1 VSHDT
6 DKLIRQL
13 SLVAYLMAER
23 RAVTARDVKSNVEG
37 YSEMSDEA
45 FARRFYSDRAELV
58 ALGVPLQ
65 SQRDEFTGE
74 ELYTLRSENY
84 FLEKL
89 ELDDDELAALQTALY
104 LLEGKFAY
112 AEPLRLALQN
122 LALGRPGFDEPATE
136 TAVRVEVLDPDYS
149 PEMPGRLGKLEG
161 AISKQ
166 RTIKFPYYSISRNR
180 QSERTVNP
188 YGLLSDNGSWYLI
201 GQDLDRKDIRTFR
214 VSRIRGDIRFA
225 TRRERDFR
233 IPADFDIDEYRGRP
247 PWQIGDIV
255 GEARVELAGDTAWW
269 VDRAYGNAGR
279 LEDDVFAT
287 DYSSAPQL
295 AAWILRQDGRAIPL
309 EPDELRREVAQALRT
324 VRDLHQ
330 GPPPT
335 LADEAPQVQA
345 DGAGE
350 RPAGP
355 VVPERFA
362 VLQALLAYL
371 LAACGEDT
379 SAVIP
384 ASELVERFHIPED
397 ELEEHLQLLNLV
409 NFGGGCYTVY
419 ASLDGDTVHV
429 DKELYGDTFRLAP
442 RLTPLEARAI
452 RLALE
457 FVGPMIAADA
467 HTPLD
472 RVRKKLEETFGQF
485 EHTQTPS
492 PGAGAGE
499 AEANLVATLTE
510 GIRERRLV
518 EIEYQ
523 KEGEQTW
530 SKRVVEP
537 YSLEREL
544 PNWRVHTWD
553 RSRDG
558 ERSFRL
564 DRMRSAALTK
574 ERFEPRPGFQPRRL
588 RDARTAKVLYLKGVS
603 ARWAIERGATP
614 LRDGT
619 AVAEMPVGSPEWL
632 IGEILSHRGSAVLL
646 EPAEMRAGVANRAR
660 ELATELGVS
669 RLRVRAGT

>member
-23 RAVTARDVKSNVEG
+23 RPLTARDVKSNVEG

-45 FARRFYSDRAELV
+45 FARRFYSDRAELL

-84 FLEKL
+84 FLDKL

-122 LALGRPGFDEPATE
+122 LALGRPGFDEPASD

-166 RTIKFPYYSISRNR
+166 RTIKFPYYSISRHR

-188 YGLLSDNGSWYLI
+188 YGLLSDNGSWYVI

-233 IPADFDIDEYRGRP
+233 IPADFDIDVYRGRP
-247 PWQIGDIV
+247 PWQIGDLI
-255 GEARVELAGDTAWW
+255 GEARIELAGDTAWW
-269 VDRAYGNAGR
+269 VERAYGGAGE
-279 LEDDVFAT
+279 LDEGVFVT
-287 DYSSAPQL
+287 EYSSVPQL
-295 AAWILRQDGRAIPL
+295 ASWILRQDGRAIPL
-309 EPDELRREVAQALRT
+309 EPDELRREVARALRD
-324 VRDLHQ
+324 VRARHET
-330 GPPPT
+330 GPPQ
-335 LADEAPQVQA
+335 LAAAAPPPRQ
-345 DGAGE
+345 DGLGE

-371 LAACGEDT
+371 LAACGEGND
-379 SAVIP
+379 AVIP
-384 ASELVERFHIPED
+384 AHEIVERFHIPED
-397 ELEEHLQLLNLV
+397 QLEEHLQLLNLV

-419 ASLDGDTVHV
+419 AALDGDQVHV
-429 DKELYGDTFRLAP
+429 DKELYGDTFRHAP

-472 RVRKKLEETFGQF
+472 RVRRKLEETFGQF
-485 EHTQTPS
+485 ELAQTPK
-492 PGAGAGE
+492 PRRRD
-499 AEANLVATLTE
+499 AEADLVATLTE

-518 EIEYQ
+518 AIEYQ

-530 SKRVVEP
+530 SQRVVEP

-553 RSRDG
+553 RSRDA

-564 DRMRSAALTK
+564 DRMRSATLTS
-574 ERFEPRPGFQPRRL
+574 ETFEPRPAFEPRGL
-588 RDARTAKVLYLKGVS
+588 RDARVAKVLYLKGIP

-614 LRDGT
+614 LKDGT
-619 AVAEMPVGSPEWL
+619 ALAELPVGSSEWL
-632 IGEILSHRGSAVLL
+632 IGEILSQRGEAVLL
-646 EPAEMRAGVANRAR
+646 EPEELRDVVAARAR
-660 ELATELGVS
+660 ELANELGVS
-669 RLRVRAGT
+669 RLRVRA